1 MALEVTSIRWS
12 PETFA
17 RLKVIAA
24 KRGMTVSEL
33 IRGATLAKYPEPEN
47 GKAPAGTEA
56 LSQTNEG
63 DGSR

>member
-33 IRGATLAKYPEPEN
+33 IRGATLAKYPEPDEN
-47 GKAPAGTEA
+47 ATGSTAA

-63 DGSR
+63 DS